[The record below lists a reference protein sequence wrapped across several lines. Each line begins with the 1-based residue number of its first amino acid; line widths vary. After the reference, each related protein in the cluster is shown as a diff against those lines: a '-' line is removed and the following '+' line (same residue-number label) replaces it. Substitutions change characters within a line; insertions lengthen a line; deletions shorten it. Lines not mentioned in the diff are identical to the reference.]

1 MKIQPAPKV
10 NGGPISDH
18 RPPGL
23 LQHAL
28 VSLIATIVLAVP
40 PGVRAQVRPADA
52 EAIRESKAKATA
64 TFLDSKRPKEE
75 RLAAAKDLRYPD
87 EKTFAALL
95 AIGLDRSQDDAIRLE
110 ALKHHRYDDKYLDA
124 VLNIL
129 RDPDDGG
136 EELDANLVYDL
147 NRRTTFTPPAEI
159 RQRIQEVLRKLL
171 EDTRAEVRL
180 SAYRALVANHD
191 AVAVNLLAESLR
203 TKKDVPVPL
212 PEAIDLLD
220 LDGSINHIAAL
231 RPYLNHEDQAVQ
243 ARAARALAVD
253 AESRAKIIQLA
264 KEPKTPL
271 DVRLQALRA
280 LAREDERFAEYAL
293 PIVEDAEGDPR
304 VRQAAMQ
311 DFAGRMNYNKV
322 EPRIQVRFAEAVEK
336 IAANKVLRTEDA
348 RKLQASAEQLHAY
361 LRKAFPEIQ
370 KHYETPR

>member
-1 MKIQPAPKV
+1 MKTHSAPKDS
-10 NGGPISDH
+10 GGPTRD
-18 RPPGL
+18 RRLPGL
-23 LQHAL
+23 LQP
-28 VSLIATIVLAVP
+28 VFISLIATMVLVLP
-40 PGVRAQVRPADA
+40 PGVLAQTRPADV
-52 EAIRESKAKATA
+52 EAAKESKAKATA

-75 RLAAAKDLRYPD
+75 RLAAAKNLRYPD
-87 EKTFAALL
+87 DTTFAALL

-129 RDPDDGG
+129 RDPQDGG
-136 EELDANLVYDL
+136 EELDANLVYEL

-171 EDTRAEVRL
+171 EDSRAGVRL

-191 AVAVNLLAESLR
+191 PVAVNLLAESLR
-203 TKKDVPVPL
+203 TKKEVPVPL

-231 RPYLNHEDQAVQ
+231 RPYLEHEDQAVQ

-253 AESRAKIIQLA
+253 AESRARIVQLA
-264 KEPKTPL
+264 KESKTPL

-280 LAREDERFAEYAL
+280 LAREDEQFAEYAL
-293 PIVEDAEGDPR
+293 PILEDAEGDPR

-322 EPRIQVRFAEAVEK
+322 EPKIQVRFAEAVEK
-336 IAANKVLRTEDA
+336 LAANKVLRTEDA
-348 RKLQASAEQLHAY
+348 RKLQESAEQLHSY

-370 KHYETPR
+370 KHYEKRR